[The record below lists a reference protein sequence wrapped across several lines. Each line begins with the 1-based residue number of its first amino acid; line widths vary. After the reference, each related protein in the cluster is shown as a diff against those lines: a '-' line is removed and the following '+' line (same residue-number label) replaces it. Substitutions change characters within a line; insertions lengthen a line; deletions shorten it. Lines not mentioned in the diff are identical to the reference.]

1 MGTLEASDTVEGVV
15 GDILTYHFD
24 ITNDVLYLRLVST
37 QEQEVFGEE
46 TPDGF
51 LLFRTED
58 DKIAGLTIIG
68 YWERFGE
75 GRLADISPSGL
86 QISIQ
91 TRVAS
96 LQYRLAV

>member
-1 MGTLEASDTVEGVV
+1 MGTLEIRDTVEGVLE
-15 GDILTYHFD
+15 DSLAYHFD
-24 ITNDVLYLRLVST
+24 MTNDVLYLRLVST

-58 DKIAGLTIIG
+58 DKIAGLTVVG

-75 GRLADISPSGL
+75 GRLADINLSGL
-86 QISIQ
+86 QMSIQ

-96 LQYRLAV
+96 LQYRLAA